1 MSDRSRLAWRGVSAL
16 DGTAD
21 PAVRDLYAVVAAR
34 VGLDQFVLT
43 PVMVGVFFSSM
54 ALGEG
59 KGVDEVQR
67 R

>member
-1 MSDRSRLAWRGVSAL
+1 M
-16 DGTAD
+16 
-21 PAVRDLYAVVAAR
+21 RDLYAVVAAR

>member
-1 MSDRSRLAWRGVSAL
+1 M